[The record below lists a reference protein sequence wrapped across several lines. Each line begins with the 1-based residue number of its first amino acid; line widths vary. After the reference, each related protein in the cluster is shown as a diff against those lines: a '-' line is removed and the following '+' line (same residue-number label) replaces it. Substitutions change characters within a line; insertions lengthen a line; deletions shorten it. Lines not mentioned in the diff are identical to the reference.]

1 MVIRGPAP
9 RRPAETSPGS
19 WATSAA
25 WGHRRKQ
32 HHRHD
37 APTNNPVSRGTPLRG
52 LPCAGR
58 RRPGVHA
65 GRPDSWRHRPH
76 ARAVRGG
83 DASTRPDTHTCSR
96 SDSCTVRVP
105 HALARSVVR
114 TGSLRVAVAGSDTNA
129 DARSVALAGSL
140 AICRPFALTRA
151 VAEPFSRA
159 RSGDHRPD
167 LGRAVGRAPPD

>member
-1 MVIRGPAP
+1 MVIRGSAP

-25 WGHRRKQ
+25 WGHRRTQ

-37 APTNNPVSRGTPLRG
+37 APTNNPASRGTPLRG

-96 SDSCTVRVP
+96 SDTDTVRVP
-105 HALARSVVR
+105 HARARSVVR

-129 DARSVALAGSL
+129 DARSVALAD
-140 AICRPFALTRA
+140 
-151 VAEPFSRA
+151 A
-159 RSGDHRPD
+159 RSVALAGSDANADARSVALARPE
-167 LGRAVGRAPPD
+167 